1 MPVCIP
7 REDDMDLT
15 KIPHKLI
22 LAQFKANHGFS
33 HSDVASMFLA
43 SVDDV
48 VQWAGHGAPDAINL
62 ACIACDKAID
72 RWRQAS
78 GAFSDIDRQL
88 YESDIGQLQR
98 SVKAARDHHDKYVL
112 TCESESIIKIALKRA
127 KRKLVWFKARRPF
140 AHISTRGQS

>member
-1 MPVCIP
+1 
-7 REDDMDLT
+7 MDLT
-15 KIPHKLI
+15 KIPHRLI

-48 VQWAGHGAPDAINL
+48 TEWAGHGAPDAINL
-62 ACIACDKAID
+62 ACIACDKAIE

-88 YESDIGQLQR
+88 YESQIAELQR
-98 SVKAARDHHDKYVL
+98 SIQEEQLNHSAYFLA
-112 TCESESIIKIALKRA
+112 CESESITKIAIKRA
-127 KRKLVWFKARRPF
+127 KRKLVWFKATKPF
-140 AHISTRGQS
+140 AQISTRGQ

>member
-72 RWRQAS
+72 RWQQAS

-88 YESDIGQLQR
+88 YENRIEKLQR
-98 SVKAARDHHDKYVL
+98 SIQDEKSNHNNYVSA
-112 TCESESIIKIALKRA
+112 CESESIIKIALKRA
-127 KRKLVWFKARRPF
+127 KRKLVWFKATKPF
-140 AHISTRGQS
+140 AHISTRGQ